1 MTKKKVNFIATKY
14 KNRKVKIDF
23 YTEDGKRVEADIVR
37 RTPAKQK
44 VEFFVMQN

>member
-23 YTEDGKRVEADIVR
+23 YTENGKIVEANVVKR
-37 RTPAKQK
+37 APKTQK
-44 VEFFVMQN
+44 VEFFVMQS